1 MKRTVAIIAGGDSS
15 EHEVSMNS
23 AKGIYSFID
32 KEKYNLYIVELSKKA
47 WEAVLADGTRSK
59 IDKNDF
65 SFMDGDKKVKPDF
78 AYITIHGT
86 PGENG
91 ILQGYFELLD
101 IPYSTCDVLVSA
113 MTFSKFT
120 LNQYLKGF
128 GIRVAESMLVNKR
141 FGIEDKD
148 VIEKIGLPCFIKPN
162 ASGSSFGVTKVKTA
176 DQIQS
181 ALKAAFAESDDVM
194 IEAFMDGIE
203 LANGCYKTKNK
214 SVVFPITEVVSDNEF
229 FDYNAKYKGEVT
241 EITPARLSPELT
253 ERVKK
258 LTSAVYDILGCK
270 GIVRVD
276 YIITE
281 GEKINMLEINTTPGM
296 TATSFIPQQVKAA
309 GLDIKDVMTDIIEE
323 GLEKY
328 SKQTFITI
336 KTESHENT

>member
-47 WEAVLADGTRSK
+47 WEAVLPDGTRAK
-59 IDKNDF
+59 VDKNDF
-65 SFMDGDKKVKPDF
+65 SFMDGNNKIKPDF

-141 FGIEDKD
+141 FGIDDKD
-148 VIEKIGLPCFIKPN
+148 VVEKIGLPCFIKPN
-162 ASGSSFGVTKVKTA
+162 ASGSSFGVTKVKTVE
-176 DQIQS
+176 QIQP

-203 LANGCYKTKNK
+203 LANGCYKTKDK
-214 SVVFPITEVVSDNEF
+214 SVVFPITEVVSQNEF
-229 FDYNAKYKGEVT
+229 FDYNAKYNGEVT

-253 ERVKK
+253 DRVKK
-258 LTSAVYDILGCK
+258 LTSAIYDILGCK

-281 GEKINMLEINTTPGM
+281 GEKINMLEVNTTPGM

-309 GLDIKDVMTDIIEE
+309 GLDIKDVMTNIIEE
-323 GLEKY
+323 GLAQ
-328 SKQTFITI
+328 KQ
-336 KTESHENT
+336 

>member
-47 WEAVLADGTRSK
+47 WEAVLPDGTRSK

-65 SFMDGDKKVKPDF
+65 SFMDGEKKVKPDF

-91 ILQGYFELLD
+91 ILQGYFELLN

-128 GIRVAESMLVNKR
+128 GIRVAESMLVNKH

-176 DQIQS
+176 EQIQP
-181 ALKAAFAESDDVM
+181 ALQAAFAESDDVM

-203 LANGCYKTKNK
+203 LANGCYKTKEK

-258 LTSAVYDILGCK
+258 LTSAIYDILGCK
-270 GIVRVD
+270 GIVRID

-296 TATSFIPQQVKAA
+296 TATSFIPQQVRAA

-323 GLEKY
+323 GLKKY
-328 SKQTFITI
+328 CK
-336 KTESHENT
+336 

>member
-148 VIEKIGLPCFIKPN
+148 VIEKIGIPCFIKPN

-176 DQIQS
+176 DQIQP

-328 SKQTFITI
+328 SK
-336 KTESHENT
+336 

>member
-1 MKRTVAIIAGGDSS
+1 MKRIIAIVAGGDSS
-15 EHEVSMNS
+15 EHDVSMRS
-23 AKGIYSFID
+23 AEGIYSFID
-32 KEKYNLYIVELSKKA
+32 KDKYTLYIVELTKKK
-47 WEAVLADGTRSK
+47 WEALLPDGSRAP

-65 SFMDGDKKVKPDF
+65 SFSHDGQKVKPDF

-91 ILQGYFELLD
+91 ILQGYFELLG

-128 GIRVAESMLVNKR
+128 GVRVAESLLVNKR
-141 FGIEDKD
+141 HGISDQD

-176 DQIQS
+176 DQIQP
-181 ALKAAFAESDDVM
+181 ALKEAFTESDDVM

-203 LANGCYKTKNK
+203 LANGCYKTKDK
-214 SVVFPITEVVSDNEF
+214 SVVLPITEVVSKNEF

-253 ERVKK
+253 DRVQK
-258 LTSAVYDILGCK
+258 LTSAIYDILGCK

-296 TATSFIPQQVKAA
+296 TATSFIPQQVRAA
-309 GLDIKDVMTDIIEE
+309 GLDIKDVMTDIIEN
-323 GLEKY
+323 K
-328 SKQTFITI
+328 F
-336 KTESHENT
+336 

>member
-23 AKGIYSFID
+23 AKNIYSYID

-91 ILQGYFELLD
+91 ILQGYFDLLD

-176 DQIQS
+176 DQIQP

-229 FDYNAKYKGEVT
+229 FDYNAKYKGEAT

-281 GEKINMLEINTTPGM
+281 GKKINMLEINTTPGM

-309 GLDIKDVMTDIIEE
+309 GLDMKDVMTDIIEE

-328 SKQTFITI
+328 SK
-336 KTESHENT
+336 

>member
-47 WEAVLADGTRSK
+47 WEAVLPDGTRSTV
-59 IDKNDF
+59 DKNDF
-65 SFMDGDKKVKPDF
+65 SFMDGANKIKPDF

-148 VIEKIGLPCFIKPN
+148 VVEKIGLPCFIKPN
-162 ASGSSFGVTKVKTA
+162 ASGSSFGVTKVKTVE
-176 DQIQS
+176 QIQP
-181 ALKAAFAESDDVM
+181 ALQAAFAESDDVM

-203 LANGCYKTKNK
+203 LANGCYKTKEK

-258 LTSAVYDILGCK
+258 LTSAIYDILGCK
-270 GIVRVD
+270 GIVRID

-296 TATSFIPQQVKAA
+296 TATSFIPQQVRAA

-323 GLEKY
+323 GLAKN
-328 SKQTFITI
+328 SK
-336 KTESHENT
+336 

>member
-47 WEAVLADGTRSK
+47 WEAVLPDGTRSK

-65 SFMDGDKKVKPDF
+65 SFMDGEKKVKPDF

-91 ILQGYFELLD
+91 ILQGYFELLN

-128 GIRVAESMLVNKR
+128 GIRVAESMLVNKH
-141 FGIEDKD
+141 FGIEEKD

-176 DQIQS
+176 EQIQP
-181 ALKAAFAESDDVM
+181 ALQAAFAESDDVM

-203 LANGCYKTKNK
+203 LANGCYKTREK

-258 LTSAVYDILGCK
+258 LTSAIYDILGCK
-270 GIVRVD
+270 GIVRID

-296 TATSFIPQQVKAA
+296 TSTSFIPQQVKAA

-323 GLEKY
+323 ELNKI
-328 SKQTFITI
+328 SR
-336 KTESHENT
+336 

>member
-32 KEKYNLYIVELSKKA
+32 KERYNLYIVELSKKA
-47 WEAVLADGTRSK
+47 WEAVLPDGTRSK

-65 SFMDGDKKVKPDF
+65 SFMDGSNRVKPDF

-141 FGIEDKD
+141 FGIDNKD
-148 VIEKIGLPCFIKPN
+148 VVEKIGLPCFIKPN
-162 ASGSSFGVTKVKTA
+162 ASGSSFGVTKVKTE
-176 DQIQS
+176 DDIQP
-181 ALKAAFAESDDVM
+181 ALEAAFAESDDVM

-203 LANGCYKTKNK
+203 LANGCYKTKEK

-258 LTSAVYDILGCK
+258 LTSAIYDILGCK
-270 GIVRVD
+270 GIVRID

-296 TATSFIPQQVKAA
+296 TSTSFIPQQVKAA
-309 GLDIKDVMTDIIEE
+309 GLDIKDVITDIIEE
-323 GLEKY
+323 GL
-328 SKQTFITI
+328 
-336 KTESHENT
+336 NRNCR